1 MKIEERQ
8 KNSYNSTDVIAAV
21 HVLCDVCIQKLF
33 YLTVYLLD
41 LIEFEFPHESR
52 IKLLPLLRYVLMR
65 VSSAFFSLN
74 VYFSLVLNRS
84 PFTCCQDS
92 FSSPV
97 NFIPPS
103 PALSLSLL
111 FFSFCQAYYCSPP
124 TSLARSLASFFS
136 LSRLSSLS
144 FSPSHSFSLCF
155 FLRLFLSFS
164 VSHSLLSLPQS
175 VAQTSN

>member
-84 PFTCCQDS
+84 PFTCC
-92 FSSPV
+92 
-97 NFIPPS
+97 
-103 PALSLSLL
+103 
-111 FFSFCQAYYCSPP
+111 
-124 TSLARSLASFFS
+124 
-136 LSRLSSLS
+136 
-144 FSPSHSFSLCF
+144 
-155 FLRLFLSFS
+155 
-164 VSHSLLSLPQS
+164 
-175 VAQTSN
+175 